1 MHEDPTVLA
10 LHSAKDHFTVE
21 LKILANVGSLVP
33 DKKIDPKAEYGVVVV
48 RIGEE
53 SDFLGLGEFI
63 EFHKFVLDL
72 TPRADGTFSLCAT
85 VCFPLPEEGAPEEDE
100 PLPDFLKL
108 YAVMPAGAGVT
119 EFLDMVRSKKF
130 YYAVFSTPEYDGRC
144 VIKHKTGLVAA
155 KAYEER
161 LYKVQ

>member
-1 MHEDPTVLA
+1 MHDDPSIVT

-21 LKILANVGSLVP
+21 LKILTNVGLLVP
-33 DKKIDPKAEYGVVVV
+33 DKKIDPRAEYGVVVV

-72 TPRADGTFSLCAT
+72 TPRADGTFALCAT
-85 VCFPLPEEGAPEEDE
+85 ICFPLPEEGEADEDE
-100 PLPDFLKL
+100 PLPDFLKM
-108 YAVMPAGAGVT
+108 YATMPVGAGVK
-119 EFLDMVRSKKF
+119 EFLDMVRSKKM
-130 YYAVFSTPEYDGRC
+130 YYAVFSTPEYDGRI
-144 VIKHKTGLVAA
+144 VVKYKTGLVSS